1 MIGNKTNTPATK
13 EVNIFSQLWFK
24 YFPYWPLF
32 LALTVMSIAGAWL
45 YIRYKTTPFYEAS
58 AQILIK
64 DEKKGQE
71 ETKMMESLNLLSSKK
86 IIENET
92 EVLKSRELMYHVI
105 KNRHLYASVYQK
117 GKIKSLSAYSTS
129 PVHIEARYPDSLR
142 GSDKIFFSVDNARK
156 KVKIQANEYK
166 VNEWVKT
173 PWGEI
178 RFVPQDSQP
187 LSTNDPFFFT
197 LANPKALA
205 VSMAGRVQVAPVSKL
220 SSVISLK
227 LMDVDPKRA
236 EDILN
241 ELIIAYNTAALNDKN
256 TLAANTMAWVEERLK
271 YVEHDLDSI
280 EKKLQN
286 YKASRGAID
295 ISSQGTLY
303 LENVSNIN
311 QRMGDVNTQIAVL
324 DQVEKYVKAK
334 DNASGIVPSTVG
346 VNDPLL
352 TQLIE
357 KLYNAELEYDKI
369 RKTTAAN
376 NPMALSLK
384 EQIDKMRPSI
394 LENINT
400 QRSGLYANKN
410 NLGSLNNKFSSM
422 LSSIPQKERDLVEI
436 SRDQNIKSSLY
447 NFLLTKREETALALS
462 ASMADSRTID
472 KAQAYGPIM
481 PGKKIYVMALV
492 LALALGVGLVSA
504 KELFKRTVLYRQE
517 IEKFTS
523 VPIIGEISYDK
534 SNEPLVIGDGKR
546 TFIAE
551 QFRNLRTSLPYI
563 GIKGDRKRLLVT
575 STISGEGK
583 SFIVANLGMS
593 LAMTGKK
600 VVVLEFDLSD
610 PTLSKKLGIEGATGL
625 SEYLNG
631 EARKE
636 DIVRPTNL
644 NENLFIISS
653 GALPDNP
660 SELITSDKV
669 PELITYLSAF
679 YDYVIL
685 DSAPVGLLSDAY
697 ILSSYCDAT
706 LYVVRHRH
714 TPKLSIQRI
723 DENNKINELKN
734 LAIVFNG
741 VRSRGFGNSAY
752 GYGYGYGYGYVYNN
766 GKKGKKKRNE
776 LKPKVA

>member
-1 MIGNKTNTPATK
+1 
-13 EVNIFSQLWFK
+13 
-24 YFPYWPLF
+24 
-32 LALTVMSIAGAWL
+32 
-45 YIRYKTTPFYEAS
+45 
-58 AQILIK
+58 
-64 DEKKGQE
+64 
-71 ETKMMESLNLLSSKK
+71 
-86 IIENET
+86 
-92 EVLKSRELMYHVI
+92 
-105 KNRHLYASVYQK
+105 
-117 GKIKSLSAYSTS
+117 
-129 PVHIEARYPDSLR
+129 
-142 GSDKIFFSVDNARK
+142 
-156 KVKIQANEYK
+156 
-166 VNEWVKT
+166 
-173 PWGEI
+173 
-178 RFVPQDSQP
+178 
-187 LSTNDPFFFT
+187 
-197 LANPKALA
+197 
-205 VSMAGRVQVAPVSKL
+205 
-220 SSVISLK
+220 
-227 LMDVDPKRA
+227 
-236 EDILN
+236 
-241 ELIIAYNTAALNDKN
+241 
-256 TLAANTMAWVEERLK
+256 
-271 YVEHDLDSI
+271 
-280 EKKLQN
+280 
-286 YKASRGAID
+286 
-295 ISSQGTLY
+295 
-303 LENVSNIN
+303 
-311 QRMGDVNTQIAVL
+311 
-324 DQVEKYVKAK
+324 
-334 DNASGIVPSTVG
+334 
-346 VNDPLL
+346 
-352 TQLIE
+352 
-357 KLYNAELEYDKI
+357 
-369 RKTTAAN
+369 
-376 NPMALSLK
+376 
-384 EQIDKMRPSI
+384 
-394 LENINT
+394 
-400 QRSGLYANKN
+400 
-410 NLGSLNNKFSSM
+410 M

-481 PGKKIYVMALV
+481 PGKKIYVMAVL

-517 IEKFTS
+517 IEKYTS

-563 GIKGDRKRLLVT
+563 GIKAEKKRLLVT

-610 PTLSKKLGIEGATGL
+610 PTLSKKLNIEGGVGL

-631 EARKE
+631 EVRKDE
-636 DIVRPTNL
+636 IVQTTSL
-644 NENLFIISS
+644 NENLFIIPS

-660 SELITSDKV
+660 SELITSDRV
-669 PELITYLSAF
+669 PELINYLSAF

-766 GKKGKKKRNE
+766 GKKDKKKRSV
-776 LKPKVA
+776 LKTKVA